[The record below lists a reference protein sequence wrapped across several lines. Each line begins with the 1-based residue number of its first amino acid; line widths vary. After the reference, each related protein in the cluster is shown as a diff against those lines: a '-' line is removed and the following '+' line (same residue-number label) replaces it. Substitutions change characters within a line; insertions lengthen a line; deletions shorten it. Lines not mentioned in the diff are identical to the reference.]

1 MKKGIAVCIMVFLGL
16 MWSTTA
22 FSNEYDFRKTNWG
35 MSMEEVAEA
44 EDALELQYGDSPLPG
59 ESYEAKAGGLDCYIN
74 YYYIGDKLTSAEYEF
89 SYESTLEYL
98 CINNYSHLK
107 EKLVEKYGEPI
118 RDEDIWIDDL
128 YKDNPKN
135 WGRAITRNHLLRYGQ
150 WETPNTR
157 ITIILAGDEY
167 GNIALKIKYRSQRI
181 KEFEEEFTVKE
192 ILEVF

>member
-16 MWSTTA
+16 TWSVTA

-44 EDALELQYGDSPLPG
+44 ENALELQYGESPLPG
-59 ESYEAKAGGLDCYIN
+59 ESYETRVGSLDCYIN

-89 SYESTLEYL
+89 SYEATLEYL

-118 RDEDIWIDDL
+118 RDKDIWIDDL

-135 WGRAITRNHLLRYGQ
+135 WGRAVTRNHLLRYAQ
-150 WETPNTR
+150 WETPSTR
-157 ITIILAGDEY
+157 ITIILTGDEY

-181 KEFEEEFTVKE
+181 KEFEEEFTAKE

>member
-1 MKKGIAVCIMVFLGL
+1 MKKAIAVYIMVFLGL
-16 MWSTTA
+16 MWSATA

-35 MSMEEVAEA
+35 ISREEVAEV
-44 EDALELQYGDSPLPG
+44 EDALGLQYSDSPFPG
-59 ESYEAKAGGLDCYIN
+59 ESYEAKVGGFDCYIN

-89 SYESTLEYL
+89 SYETTLEYL

-107 EKLVEKYGEPI
+107 EKLMEKYGEPT

-128 YKDNPKN
+128 YEDNPKN
-135 WGRAITRNHLLRYGQ
+135 WGKAITQNHLLRYAQ
-150 WETPNTR
+150 WETSNTR
-157 ITIILAGDEY
+157 ITIILTGDEY

-181 KEFEEEFTVKE
+181 KEFEEEFTAKE

>member
-22 FSNEYDFRKTNWG
+22 FSNEHDFRKTNWG

-44 EDALELQYGDSPLPG
+44 ENALELQYGDSPLPG
-59 ESYEAKAGGLDCYIN
+59 ESYEAKVGGLDCYIN

-89 SYESTLEYL
+89 SYEATLEYL

-135 WGRAITRNHLLRYGQ
+135 WGRAVARNHLLRYAQ
-150 WETPNTR
+150 WETPNTK

-167 GNIALKIKYRSQRI
+167 GNIALKIKYRSQQI
-181 KEFEEEFTVKE
+181 KEFEEEFTAKE
-192 ILEVF
+192 VLEVF